1 MPPFT
6 LSTLSP
12 ELWGAWITSRLK
24 HDQARHAGLSAAL
37 AVPLAFLP
45 WLPWAQ
51 ALAAG
56 AVVSLWELV
65 QHYRGEGDASW
76 DDVAANFGGAGLVA
90 LGALA

>member
-1 MPPFT
+1 MSA
-6 LSTLSP
+6 LD
-12 ELWGAWITSRLK
+12 WINSRLK
-24 HDQARHAGLSAAL
+24 ADKARHAVMSAAL
-37 AVPLAFLP
+37 AVPLAHLP
-45 WLPWAQ
+45 LGMPWAQ